1 MNIIGLGKAGCSMAN
16 AFSKFP
22 QYNTCGIDTTQSA
35 DITIRARKTHEE
47 YDELFPSMKK
57 RLRLIDGPVY
67 VVVCGAGA
75 VSGGV
80 LRLLGQLEQ
89 RSVGVIYVQ
98 PDLALLSEQQQ
109 IQERVVRNVLQEYAR
124 SGKLTML
131 YLIDNLLLEKGVGEV
146 PILGYFDILN
156 QAVVNTF
163 HMMNVFKHSEPVLGN
178 FIEPSPLA
186 RIATLGVLDI
196 ALGEEKWF
204 YDLTRPRD
212 VVYYYGINEDDL
224 RSDGSLFKQ
233 ITDFVKSK
241 VNENINVSYGV
252 FETSYE
258 QKYGYCVKYTSVVQS
273 SLKEK

>member
-22 QYNTCGIDTTQSA
+22 QYNTCGIDTTRDA
-35 DITIRARKTHEE
+35 DITIKGRKTHEE
-47 YDELFPSMKK
+47 YDELFPSIKK
-57 RLRLIDGPVY
+57 RLRLVDGPVY

-80 LRLLGQLEQ
+80 LRLLGQLEH
-89 RSVGVIYVQ
+89 RTVGVIYVQ

-156 QAVVNTF
+156 PAF
-163 HMMNVFKHSEPVLGN
+163 PEFDHISH
-178 FIEPSPLA
+178 
-186 RIATLGVLDI
+186 
-196 ALGEEKWF
+196 
-204 YDLTRPRD
+204 
-212 VVYYYGINEDDL
+212 
-224 RSDGSLFKQ
+224 
-233 ITDFVKSK
+233 
-241 VNENINVSYGV
+241 
-252 FETSYE
+252 
-258 QKYGYCVKYTSVVQS
+258 
-273 SLKEK
+273 